1 MAIIY
6 SYPIEATPTT
16 SDLLLGTSVGDDN
29 KPTKT
34 FTIASLAA
42 LVSAN
47 AGTGTVTNV
56 ATANSTFIDMTGGP
70 ISTSGTLQASLS
82 ASGTPSNS
90 TFLRGDNTWAPAT
103 STGSPNIAVLD
114 EGTSITTAVESLN
127 FTGGGVTASAS
138 GNDVTVNIPAPT
150 SAVSSLIAGT
160 GISVDQATGD
170 VTVTNTGVTS
180 LIAGTNIT
188 LNPTSGVGNVTI
200 NATNNPG
207 TVQSVIPGS
216 GLQLDSGTLTSNPA
230 IGIEYDG
237 SNNYI
242 LVGKTSGAAPATV
255 PTTDDFIAFNQ
266 LASSNVKT
274 STFGTIPATA
284 MPLVEQYIDDGDAN
298 TIKNT
303 TDDKTTTPKVTK
315 IVTLT
320 DTEYAALTP
329 KDANTLY
336 IAIVDADK
344 CSPLTV
350 NFATDTAGII
360 DETGATAPG
369 SDYTLV
375 THVNGVVASSITG
388 CPDEAYEVITTATPA
403 AGYYFEETL
412 TGNTTTGVISATT
425 PITQTLV
432 GKVYP
437 NPTPTITATLQVVY
451 DVQGG
456 PNPTVT
462 GSDTGDTQT
471 AAPGSTSLVVNGFS
485 TSAATPP
492 GGYAWKAGSPTVV
505 QASGT
510 IYGSQTV
517 VTTVSG
523 TLELQP

>member
-1 MAIIY
+1 
-6 SYPIEATPTT
+6 
-16 SDLLLGTSVGDDN
+16 
-29 KPTKT
+29 
-34 FTIASLAA
+34 
-42 LVSAN
+42 
-47 AGTGTVTNV
+47 
-56 ATANSTFIDMTGGP
+56 
-70 ISTSGTLQASLS
+70 
-82 ASGTPSNS
+82 
-90 TFLRGDNTWAPAT
+90 
-103 STGSPNIAVLD
+103 
-114 EGTSITTAVESLN
+114 
-127 FTGGGVTASAS
+127 
-138 GNDVTVNIPAPT
+138 
-150 SAVSSLIAGT
+150 
-160 GISVDQATGD
+160 
-170 VTVTNTGVTS
+170 
-180 LIAGTNIT
+180 
-188 LNPTSGVGNVTI
+188 
-200 NATNNPG
+200 
-207 TVQSVIPGS
+207 
-216 GLQLDSGTLTSNPA
+216 
-230 IGIEYDG
+230 
-237 SNNYI
+237 
-242 LVGKTSGAAPATV
+242 
-255 PTTDDFIAFNQ
+255 
-266 LASSNVKT
+266 
-274 STFGTIPATA
+274 
-284 MPLVEQYIDDGDAN
+284 AN